1 MGEKTMT
8 ENQLMTTDIQFGVS
22 YTPSEIMIENEEQ
35 LASLINQV
43 TEYYS
48 KQVFTDENI
57 SDAKTAR
64 ADLNKIITQ
73 LESRRKEIKQGF
85 TAPLSQFEAK
95 MKVYV
100 NQIQEVS
107 SDIGAGIKT
116 YEDAEKAQRLEKIQM
131 EMAQIAQQFEVDP
144 QSVEI
149 STTWLTK
156 TAFTTKG
163 EVKGKVLDE
172 IKDKLKIVAMERD
185 CNAADKATITDYA
198 ELAGLDPYAWAELVD
213 QGWSVADIR
222 EKIKQAIDDKKIR
235 EAAAEEARKNR
246 EEYETAM
253 KELEQSQTVETN
265 HGTFIDRET
274 GEIVSIDESV
284 QENQVNSLPEMTVTL
299 QLTGTQAQLM
309 SLNEYILDHNI
320 TVVPVE
326 R

>member
-1 MGEKTMT
+1 MT

-22 YTPSEIMIENEEQ
+22 YTPSEIIIENEEQ
-35 LASLINQV
+35 LASLIDQV

-48 KQVFTDENI
+48 KQLFTDENI

-131 EMAQIAQQFEVDP
+131 EMAKIAQQFDVDP

-185 CNAADKATITDYA
+185 RIEADKATITDYA